1 MGSDSVIVVPDV
13 IISEAVVIVV
23 GTNVFL
29 VAV

>member
-1 MGSDSVIVVPDV
+1 MGSDSVIVVSDV